1 MPNNKTTT
9 TFYDTPSLKLDAV
22 VTKSSVGTTL
32 EIYSTWPG
40 AKHPDAMCKLS
51 MTLPGESFAKLA
63 NVLADI
69 LQDIE

>member
-1 MPNNKTTT
+1 MPNIITT
-9 TFYDTPSLKLDAV
+9 TFHDTPALKLDAV

-32 EIYSTWPG
+32 QIVSTWPG
-40 AKHPDAMCKLS
+40 SKYPTPVTNVS

-69 LQDIE
+69 LKDIE